1 MGHLPHPNLCGGLL
15 FLPYLVVVGFGCS
28 SSSSD
33 WSSAGLSAGGSFPV
47 LVGVF
52 GPASSGGFVM
62 VLVGLFAVAPF
73 GRPLCFATAFLVSGA
88 NFAGWQFAQWYILC
102 RSFPDASFP
111 RSRSRIDLPLCLT
124 IGYGPAMSGPS
135 PFLGILV
142 YTCVALAAES
152 GNRTSNWKGVVGGGA
167 FAAFACMCL
176 TIPFRSISGPFSVD
190 RRSAPGTSSG
200 TP

>member
-1 MGHLPHPNLCGGLL
+1 MGHLPLPNLCGGLL
-15 FLPYLVVVGFGCS
+15 ALPYLVVVGLGCS
-28 SSSSD
+28 SSSFAL
-33 WSSAGLSAGGSFPV
+33 SSAGLSTFGSFPD
-47 LVGVF
+47 LIGVF
-52 GPASSGGFVM
+52 GP
-62 VLVGLFAVAPF
+62 GLLCVFFDVAPF

-167 FAAFACMCL
+167 FAALACMCS
-176 TIPFRSISGPFSVD
+176 TMPFRSISGPSSVD